1 VLFDILVGKTECPL
15 LSFDEYMKTL
25 ACSYIVADTP
35 SQQPCIFITETV
47 NETHLSIAYISKRIN
62 LFDLSTTT

>member
-15 LSFDEYMKTL
+15 LPSDECMKTL
-25 ACSYIVADTP
+25 AWRYIIAGTP

-47 NETHLSIAYISKRIN
+47 NETHLDIAFMSKRIKH
-62 LFDLSTTT
+62 FDLSTTT